1 VGQLTVHLPP
11 TDVGAVI
18 ALLTLLAG
26 YIPDRPRRDETTA
39 SDMTQRKSRH
49 GDTAQTKIARRRVS
63 GKTAGQ
69 SLIKIFRG

>member
-1 VGQLTVHLPP
+1 MVTVHLPP
-11 TDVGAVI
+11 TDIGAVI

-26 YIPDRPRRDETTA
+26 YIPDRPRMTKPPA
-39 SDMTQRKSRH
+39 SDMTHSRSRH